1 MSNYPRPF
9 PTMSVPVPVINE
21 TNSTF
26 FTPEMRQLEYAVKNG
41 ISWFDI
47 MYPRGS
53 DALMRELKV
62 GKYAHLSVTAKR
74 LSGTKR
80 RRGN

>member
-1 MSNYPRPF
+1 MNARAP
-9 PTMSVPVPVINE
+9 PVINE

-53 DALMRELKV
+53 DALDRELRV
-62 GKYAHLSVTAKR
+62 GKYAHLSVTAVAPAKN